1 MTGTLTAI
9 TSAGSSLQGI
19 YPTAASPS
27 GGAVLF
33 LKSTGLF
40 DGELRGWMPR
50 RVMRRTFM
58 HNDLGCL
65 PAAQGFFAKDR
76 NLTARILFEES
87 EAG

>member
-1 MTGTLTAI
+1 
-9 TSAGSSLQGI
+9 
-19 YPTAASPS
+19 
-27 GGAVLF
+27 
-33 LKSTGLF
+33 
-40 DGELRGWMPR
+40 
-50 RVMRRTFM
+50 M